1 MPKKNRSI
9 LPYYIFVNVI
19 IVAFLILSFMNIN
32 QKVDPSERHYEVI
45 NLAKDQITKV
55 HSISDDLLQ
64 ILAFDSESKINAIN
78 VNNAEVEAWER
89 SQDEL
94 KELIDRSKI
103 DTKDKDAVYD
113 MYETCH
119 KFMNKFK
126 NAQTFVSQKADVGSM
141 QSTFN
146 NLVKKNEE
154 GYISKMNELI
164 AVYQKAEEDKL
175 QSQKIKNYLMFGIG
189 LVFVIM
195 NILIFITP
203 AKKIIFGEKE

>member
-1 MPKKNRSI
+1 
-9 LPYYIFVNVI
+9 
-19 IVAFLILSFMNIN
+19 MNIN